1 MGPARKSQGTPL
13 SVSDWLEAGYA
24 LIAEEGV
31 RALKIE
37 RLCQQVGATR
47 GSFYW
52 HFEDIGSYR
61 EALVTS
67 WNSFLEQDRDSLA
80 SLDELPPRERLSKMM
95 DQLVS
100 SQHWMLE
107 RAMREWARSDPK
119 AAANVR
125 AADRRVLRCGG
136 QGIRGPRVQSERGPL
151 SRRGDVRHRHRLAA
165 PGRLGGANRVDG
177 TTGTVRRSDAR
188 RPEVKTSDHRER

>member
-1 MGPARKSQGTPL
+1 MGPARKSQGVPL

-24 LIAEEGV
+24 LIAEDGV

-61 EALVTS
+61 EALVAS
-67 WNSFLEQDRDSLA
+67 WNSFLEQDRNSLA
-80 SLDELPPRERLSKMM
+80 SLDGLPPRERLSKMM

-107 RAMREWARSDPK
+107 RAMREWARSDPT

-125 AADRRVLRCGG
+125 AADRRVLRAVAKVFEDHGCS
-136 QGIRGPRVQSERGPL
+136 QSEARFRAEATFAAGIGL
-151 SRRGDVRHRHRLAA
+151 LHLAGSA
-165 PGRLGGANRVDG
+165 AQ
-177 TTGTVRRSDAR
+177 TGSTAQ
-188 RPEVKTSDHRER
+188 RERFVDLMLADPR

>member
-1 MGPARKSQGTPL
+1 MAAARKSQGTSL

-24 LIAEEGV
+24 VIAEEGV

-37 RLCQQVGATR
+37 RLCRQVGATR

-67 WNSFLEQDRDSLA
+67 WNSFLEQDRASLA
-80 SLDELPPRERLSKMM
+80 DLDGLPPRERLSKMM
-95 DQLVS
+95 DLLVS
-100 SQHWMLE
+100 PQYWTLE
-107 RAMREWARSDPK
+107 RAMREWARSDPT

-125 AADRRVLRCGG
+125 AADRRV
-136 QGIRGPRVQSERGPL
+136 
-151 SRRGDVRHRHRLAA
+151 
-165 PGRLGGANRVDG
+165 
-177 TTGTVRRSDAR
+177 VRR
-188 RPEVKTSDHRER
+188 VTKIFSDHGCSEDEARFRAMATFAAGIGMLHLAGSAAQTGSSAQRERFLDLMLADPK

>member
-1 MGPARKSQGTPL
+1 MGPPGKSQGAPL

-52 HFEDIGSYR
+52 HFEDIASYR
-61 EALVTS
+61 EALVAS
-67 WNSFLEQDRDSLA
+67 WNSFLEQDRNSLA
-80 SLDELPPRERLSKMM
+80 RLDELPPRERLSKMM

-100 SQHWMLE
+100 PQHWTLE
-107 RAMREWARSDPK
+107 RAMREWARSDPT

-125 AADRRVLRCGG
+125 AADRRVLRAVTKAFEDHGCS
-136 QGIRGPRVQSERGPL
+136 QSEARFRAEATFAAGIGL
-151 SRRGDVRHRHRLAA
+151 LHLAGSA
-165 PGRLGGANRVDG
+165 AQ
-177 TTGTVRRSDAR
+177 TGSTAQ
-188 RPEVKTSDHRER
+188 RERFVDLMLAEPR